1 MAKVKQLNAVLKG
14 KTVALDNLCSTLGKA
29 KVNIHGIMAN
39 GEVVRLL
46 VDDLDKATRV
56 LDEIGVHNAVEEVLG
71 VNIDHKPGA
80 VADVVNKLVG
90 SGIKIRY
97 AYAAATPDCDQAI
110 FILSVTDMTD
120 ALEALR

>member
-1 MAKVKQLNAVLKG
+1 MAKVKQLNVVLKG
-14 KTVALDNLCSTLGKA
+14 KTVALDNVCSALGKA
-29 KVNIHGIMAN
+29 KVNIHGVMAT

-80 VADVVNKLVG
+80 VADVVNKLAS
-90 SGIKIRY
+90 SGVKIRY
-97 AYAAATPDCDQAI
+97 AYAAASPECERTI
-110 FILSVTDMTD
+110 FILSVTNMTD